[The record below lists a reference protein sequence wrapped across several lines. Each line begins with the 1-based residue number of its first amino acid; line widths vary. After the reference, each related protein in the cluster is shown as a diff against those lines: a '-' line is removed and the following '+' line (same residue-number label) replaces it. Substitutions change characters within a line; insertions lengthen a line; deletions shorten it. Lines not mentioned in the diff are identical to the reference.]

1 MQRSHRKHSP
11 AISATTIPEIEK
23 VPSQRL
29 LSLHSL
35 WSLRS
40 LESGFYMIA
49 MIAAIAEVFFLS
61 DRSDHMENRLKR
73 QKYHYYTYR
82 RSFFGPKMHVIPLRV
97 GCQWSE
103 ILVSLFS
110 LLSSGW
116 KTKRGIKQCLG
127 GLKYSQN
134 AKKNKKS
141 LKVSIKPIFNAHFIS
156 LVSKKYFSYNVL

>member
-1 MQRSHRKHSP
+1 MPGFHMIATIAVIAAIAEKKKVQRSQRSHRKHSP
-11 AISATTIPEIEK
+11 AIAATTIPEIEK

-29 LSLHSL
+29 LLLQSL

-49 MIAAIAEVFFLS
+49 MIAAIAERFFLS

-73 QKYHYYTYR
+73 QKYPYYTNR
-82 RSFFGPKMHVIPLRV
+82 RSFFGPKMHAIPLRM
-97 GCQWSE
+97 GCQGSE

-116 KTKRGIKQCLG
+116 KTVVQKE
-127 GLKYSQN
+127 
-134 AKKNKKS
+134 
-141 LKVSIKPIFNAHFIS
+141 
-156 LVSKKYFSYNVL
+156 VLNSA